1 MISYED
7 MHSQQDR
14 LSLHGRAFGCSRDAP
29 SLFPKGGLA
38 REVLDLS
45 VCTGAKVF
53 AVSWWVTH
61 TYIYIYINAAQE
73 KALHHSQWRP
83 RVETGRI
90 ES

>member
-1 MISYED
+1 MGV
-7 MHSQQDR
+7 HSE
-14 LSLHGRAFGCSRDAP
+14 SFGCSRDAP
-29 SLFPKGGLA
+29 SLFPKEGLA

-53 AVSWWVTH
+53 AMYWWVTH
-61 TYIYIYINAAQE
+61 IYIYIYNAAQE
-73 KALHHSQWRP
+73 RAMHHSQWRP